1 MFGEESAVKS
11 CDQVKKSKGF
21 SLLSLG
27 IAGSSAAQA
36 TASLN
41 YLLGKSFRAKYC
53 RRTINFD
60 LKETFVPSP
69 IIVLSTKGGEFLM
82 VFSKFSMLSS
92 SFNDSD
98 LL

>member
-1 MFGEESAVKS
+1 
-11 CDQVKKSKGF
+11 
-21 SLLSLG
+21 
-27 IAGSSAAQA
+27 
-36 TASLN
+36 
-41 YLLGKSFRAKYC
+41 
-53 RRTINFD
+53 
-60 LKETFVPSP
+60 VPSA